1 MKKIVLLLGAACASA
16 LAQTTIVTQA
26 VVGPDGQPTDGT
38 AFIAISAACQS
49 GTSYVGNRT
58 IVVRFKDGA
67 FSVGLVPNDSCIT
80 SGGST
85 STSYTVSWTLTGG
98 RQWVETWVV
107 PTSSTPVTVASVKTV
122 GVVPVPPSQIV
133 VSQINAIGTSTGL
146 QICTNGTAA
155 YWGKCFGISAT
166 ATWAQI
172 EAGTAESGSIT
183 STTTWAQIEN

>member
-1 MKKIVLLLGAACASA
+1 MAVSKREAWTGDSNMKKIVLLLGAACASA

-85 STSYTVSWTLTGG
+85 STDRKS
-98 RQWVETWVV
+98 VEY
-107 PTSSTPVTVASVKTV
+107 VKRV
-122 GVVPVPPSQIV
+122 
-133 VSQINAIGTSTGL
+133 
-146 QICTNGTAA
+146 
-155 YWGKCFGISAT
+155 
-166 ATWAQI
+166 
-172 EAGTAESGSIT
+172 
-183 STTTWAQIEN
+183 